1 MLAVVVGVRSCLLFG
16 CVRAYFLILSVP
28 SFAGLLMLKVPTDV
42 VVVLAKIVDH
52 SVNEDIKLAME
63 ATQGAVLRCDVKR

>member
-1 MLAVVVGVRSCLLFG
+1 
-16 CVRAYFLILSVP
+16 
-28 SFAGLLMLKVPTDV
+28 MLKVPTDV

-63 ATQGAVLRCDVKR
+63 ATQGAVLRCDVKRYKLSTRQYSLP

>member
-1 MLAVVVGVRSCLLFG
+1 
-16 CVRAYFLILSVP
+16 
-28 SFAGLLMLKVPTDV
+28 MLKVPTEV

-63 ATQGAVLRCDVKR
+63 ATQGGGTSI